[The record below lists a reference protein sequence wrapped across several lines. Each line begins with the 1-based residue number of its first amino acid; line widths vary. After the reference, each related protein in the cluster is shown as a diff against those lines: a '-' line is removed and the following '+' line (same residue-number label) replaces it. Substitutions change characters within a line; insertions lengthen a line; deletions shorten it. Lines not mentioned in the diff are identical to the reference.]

1 LKTDGQRECGETLD
15 LAHPE
20 AARFFEDTVLRL
32 IREHKVD
39 FYKLD
44 YNVSVREGGQ
54 SLRDGFAENEG
65 WRHQEV
71 IRKTYERVR
80 REYPG
85 VCLENCASGGARN
98 DIGMLS
104 LFHYM
109 CESDWSVHPYA
120 IRAIN
125 AMTLFIPPEALC
137 YYHNHVNWGSQ
148 FQAHLSADADTH
160 LRVALFAL
168 PIFVGFGAQ
177 NADRHSE
184 FFRKTRRYLDLHKG
198 FCRPVLAHHPTVYHH
213 TPDIGIYSPAPWC
226 VLEYAAPNRTR
237 GYAGVFQ
244 LAQNQEPYLLRLR
257 GVDRAARY
265 QVTLDNS
272 GQTFSLSGN
281 ELANGLSIP
290 LDAAFTSE
298 LILYQRK

>member
-1 LKTDGQRECGETLD
+1 MYHPLRSRLARVSPSRGELSI
-15 LAHPE
+15 LY
-20 AARFFEDTVLRL
+20 RL
-32 IREHKVD
+32 TFGGRDSGEP
-39 FYKLD
+39 
-44 YNVSVREGGQ
+44 SVRGPTRSGTAATRR
-54 SLRDGFAENEG
+54 LREDQG
-65 WRHQEV
+65 
-71 IRKTYERVR
+71 
-80 REYPG
+80 
-85 VCLENCASGGARN
+85 
-98 DIGMLS
+98 
-104 LFHYM
+104 
-109 CESDWSVHPYA
+109 
-120 IRAIN
+120 
-125 AMTLFIPPEALC
+125 
-137 YYHNHVNWGSQ
+137 Q

-265 QVTLDNS
+265 QVTLVNS

-290 LDAAFTSE
+290 LDAALTSE